1 MVVPHPL
8 FQPFLARYSV
18 TVVLKGPPPGSSKKF
33 SPLLLVLQK
42 SRKTPN
48 DWQFI
53 PCLFVYS
60 RFYTSLPWFFREFL
74 KQQQYVHTFTQ
85 VMKQSL
91 LFFNKL
97 TPDLQPIPQTSNQY
111 PRPPTD
117 TPDLQPI
124 PQTSNRYPR
133 PPTNT
138 PYLQPIPQ
146 TSNQYPRPPT
156 NTPDLQST
164 V

>member
-8 FQPFLARYSV
+8 FQPFLERYSV

-53 PCLFVYS
+53 HVYLFTVG
-60 RFYTSLPWFFREFL
+60 FTHLFRGFL
-74 KQQQYVHTFTQ
+74 ENFWSNSSTFTL
-85 VMKQSL
+85 SHRWWSRACY
-91 LFFNKL
+91 F
-97 TPDLQPIPQTSNQY
+97 PISE
-111 PRPPTD
+111 
-117 TPDLQPI
+117 

-138 PYLQPIPQ
+138 PDLQPIPQ
-146 TSNQYPRPPT
+146 TSNQQFKKEFLSFGCFRDALGYAGIC
-156 NTPDLQST
+156 
-164 V
+164 